1 MDWELFHSATN
12 LLIVLKSPGTV
23 GWTECLDGAIF
34 GRGFLGVSNDRRIQ
48 EPAPSVPAMGCKM
61 GGGPF
66 QAPPRLMGPAETVTR
81 MVERHQRRRIFQK
94 YSVYQHLHHL
104 SLCSDA
110 E

>member
-61 GGGPF
+61 GGALSGTASADGPGRDGDKNGRAASKKKDF
-66 QAPPRLMGPAETVTR
+66 SKVLCLSASSS
-81 MVERHQRRRIFQK
+81 
-94 YSVYQHLHHL
+94 SV
-104 SLCSDA
+104 LCSDA